1 MSEDMAEFVN
11 SIVEGLAY
19 GAVEYA
25 VELPALIAAIREV
38 NADAVIV
45 IVGQYNPLEDVVLEM
60 GGSTLDLSEYI
71 GYFVDAVAVHGIG
84 YAMITGDA
92 IFVEAPEVDTN
103 NTDTSW
109 SEIDLFKMLMNPKG
123 FEVLNPSES
132 GDTYITNQ
140 ILGALNITKIEEEPT
155 GLWGDANDNGKVNL
169 QDAIMIL
176 KAANGHDIAI
186 NRKLSDVTGEG
197 QVKLNDA
204 ILVLQRA
211 NGSTALFPVEK

>member
-1 MSEDMAEFVN
+1 M
-11 SIVEGLAY
+11 
-19 GAVEYA
+19 
-25 VELPALIAAIREV
+25 
-38 NADAVIV
+38 

-109 SEIDLFKMLMNPKG
+109 SEIDLLKMLMNPKG

-140 ILGALNITKIEEEPT
+140 ILGALNITKIEEEPA